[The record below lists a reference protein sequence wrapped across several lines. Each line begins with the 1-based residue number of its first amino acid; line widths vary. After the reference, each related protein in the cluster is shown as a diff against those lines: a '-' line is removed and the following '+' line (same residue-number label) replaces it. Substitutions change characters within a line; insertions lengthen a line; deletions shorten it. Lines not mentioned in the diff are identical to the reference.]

1 MEPGDP
7 IGVIIKQV
15 MKDLADKGLIQ
26 QPRETST
33 MSPTDILIQTSTFHQ
48 TEPLDI
54 DLADPT
60 TEGFRRKP
68 GIENPADAEGLQLLM
83 ETTTSRLG
91 AGRAG
96 PRYRTA
102 SWLLFQADQAV
113 TQDTLYR
120 DVTPETL
127 AAAGLLK
134 VGSAIKEGKEE
145 YLLRPDLGRML
156 SEEAKKI
163 IEEKCVKNPNI
174 QVCVGDGLSAEA
186 VEVNLP
192 RLLPV
197 LQQGCRSAGLTMGTP
212 FFIELC
218 RVGIMND
225 IGDIIQPDVL
235 MLLIGERPGLGRA
248 QSLSIYMGY
257 RPRSGHT
264 DADRDVI
271 CNIFD
276 NGGTNPLEAGA
287 FAVQYAQR
295 MIKHQASG
303 VKLKTME
310 SK

>member
-1 MEPGDP
+1 MYTSDKLDAF
-7 IGVIIKQV
+7 IHQITQ
-15 MKDLADKGLIQ
+15 DLSDKGLIQ
-26 QPRETST
+26 PVSTTTQVVAPIPAPGDSPLRQPST
-33 MSPTDILIQTSTFHQ
+33 L
-48 TEPLDI
+48 EI
-54 DLADPT
+54 DLPDPT
-60 TEGFRRKP
+60 TEETRRKP
-68 GIENPADAEGLQLLM
+68 GIANPADTEGLQALVD
-83 ETTTSRLG
+83 TTTSRLG

-120 DVTPETL
+120 NVAAETL
-127 AAAGLLK
+127 AAAGLFT
-134 VGSAIKEGKEE
+134 VQSAVKGGKEE
-145 YLLRPDLGRML
+145 YLLRPDLGRKL
-156 SEEAKKI
+156 SEEAKRTI
-163 IEEKCVKNPNI
+163 DEKCVKNPNI
-174 QVCVGDGLSAEA
+174 QICVGDGLSAEA

-192 RLLPV
+192 KLLPV
-197 LQQGCRSAGLTMGTP
+197 LQQGCRSAGLTMGTS

-225 IGDIIQPDVL
+225 IGDIIRPDVL

-257 RPRSGHT
+257 RPQTGHT
-264 DADRDVI
+264 DANRDVI

-287 FAVQYAQR
+287 YAVQYALR
-295 MIKHQASG
+295 MIKNQASG
-303 VKLKTME
+303 IKLKTLE